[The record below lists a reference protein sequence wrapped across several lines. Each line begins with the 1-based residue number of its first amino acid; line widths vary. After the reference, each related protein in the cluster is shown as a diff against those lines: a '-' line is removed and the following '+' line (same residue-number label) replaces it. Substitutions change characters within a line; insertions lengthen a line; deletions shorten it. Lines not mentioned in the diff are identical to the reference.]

1 MVYRVKHIS
10 FTITDELFCIRGF
23 NMKYIFLLLITPIV
37 VHGAESYESFNVV
50 EACICDAFK
59 QIFPEQDLY
68 DNLMARPVVK
78 RSFDYLAHLYE
89 LCDKKDV
96 ASQQEL
102 DRRFECRF
110 YLVTRHN
117 PEQNYRCVAAAAIVI
132 RSIEEVLAGL
142 QPVER
147 VPVLLRGFSKEDF
160 NYFCLY
166 FFSRSSCN
174 PVLSGRQVIEE
185 HETGFRRE
193 PRSIIYFSGNTYNP
207 ISWKY

>member
-1 MVYRVKHIS
+1 
-10 FTITDELFCIRGF
+10 
-23 NMKYIFLLLITPIV
+23 MKYIFLLLITPIV
-37 VHGAESYESFNVV
+37 VHGAERYKSFDV
-50 EACICDAFK
+50 AQGCIIATYR

-147 VPVLLRGFSKEDF
+147 VSVLVPGYSEKDLECFCRSFYYRSTQDVSGRFLILRYETGSDGEIPRDVIQ
-160 NYFCLY
+160 
-166 FFSRSSCN
+166 FSR
-174 PVLSGRQVIEE
+174 
-185 HETGFRRE
+185 H
-193 PRSIIYFSGNTYNP
+193 TYYP
-207 ISWKY
+207 TSLKY